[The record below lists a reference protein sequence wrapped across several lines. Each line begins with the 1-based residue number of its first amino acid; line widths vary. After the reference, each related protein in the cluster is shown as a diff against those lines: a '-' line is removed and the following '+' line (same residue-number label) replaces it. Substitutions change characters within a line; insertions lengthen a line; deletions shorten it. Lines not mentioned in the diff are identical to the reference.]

1 MQIIFSM
8 TAMNTKVVDNFY
20 ILLVLN
26 FFDFRPADLGVM
38 DVQSWM
44 LEFAQIW
51 TVMLLCNVW
60 PS

>member
-51 TVMLLCNVW
+51 TVMLLCNV
-60 PS
+60 

>member
-8 TAMNTKVVDNFY
+8 NAMNTKVVDNFY
-20 ILLVLN
+20 ILHVLK
-26 FFDFRPADLGVM
+26 FYDFRPADLGVM

-51 TVMLLCNVW
+51 TVMLLCNV
-60 PS
+60 